1 MKVTMFCSKFLIT
14 EIVFLISV
22 FKCWY
27 NIANRAVWVFLAM
40 VPFSKPPSLVG
51 CEECTLR
58 KNNLFSRERPV
69 YQCMGC
75 CFSRAYPTPLR
86 AMKTMN
92 IPKNITSEATC
103 CVARHSHEVEAQTHD
118 NVRQLFNFSM
128 NLWLFSLIYVGVS
141 KILAKQILELDAI
154 E

>member
-1 MKVTMFCSKFLIT
+1 MLAQYCKPCSLG
-14 EIVFLISV
+14 
-22 FKCWY
+22 
-27 NIANRAVWVFLAM
+27 FLAM

-58 KNNLFSRERPV
+58 KNNLFSRERLV